1 MHRLIEY
8 FYEFIIVGSLEQF
21 NTLDSI
27 AEFSDAG
34 RGSLEP
40 VSVLEEV
47 PDERVDV
54 VSHRIDPSAGP
65 GQGSSLCIEQGS
77 CEPEVDQPENHL
89 IPNLV
94 DEVVIGMEVVVRE
107 TKGT

>member
-1 MHRLIEY
+1 M
-8 FYEFIIVGSLEQF
+8 IVGSLEQF

-34 RGSLEP
+34 KGSLEP

-77 CEPEVDQPENHL
+77 CEPEVDHL
-89 IPNLV
+89 
-94 DEVVIGMEVVVRE
+94 EVSLAIHKQVLGLQITVADVAVVQVQH
-107 TKGT
+107 GI